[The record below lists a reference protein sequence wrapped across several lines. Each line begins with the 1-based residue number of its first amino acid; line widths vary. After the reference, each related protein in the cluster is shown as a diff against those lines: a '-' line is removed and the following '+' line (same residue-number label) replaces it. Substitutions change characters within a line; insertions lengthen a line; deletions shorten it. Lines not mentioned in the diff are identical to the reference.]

1 MRVVSL
7 QVWPIEDARME
18 EVSQWCEYMI
28 NDRRLAEVAGHL
40 VECERPGKGRL
51 ADIDYTVQ

>member
-1 MRVVSL
+1 MVNL

-18 EVSQWCEYMI
+18 EVTKWCEYMI
-28 NDRRLAEVAGHL
+28 NNRRLAEVAGHL